1 VSVLSPS
8 QIAACLSAAGFPA
21 SEIPTGVAVAL
32 AESGGRTDETHVNSD
47 GTTDYG
53 LMQIN
58 SIHGSLLSS
67 GDWRDPN
74 ANARMAYALWKD
86 NGGSW
91 RPWSSYNNGRYR
103 LFTGRAVSAATVSA
117 QPVVFGV
124 PSLGLP
130 SVFDV
135 FSPHFWLRVG
145 MFLLGGMLLL
155 LALWRFLPPSTR
167 STVRSVAEMAAVA

>member
-1 VSVLSPS
+1 MSVLSPT

-21 SEIPTGVAVAL
+21 SEIPTGVAIAL
-32 AESGGRTDETHVNSD
+32 AESGGKTGETHVNSD

-58 SIHGSLLSS
+58 SIHSSLLAS

-74 ANARMAYALWKD
+74 ANARMAYVLWKD

-91 RPWSSYNNGRYR
+91 RPWSTFNSGRYR
-103 LFTGRAVSAATVSA
+103 LYTGRASGATVTAQSAA
-117 QPVVFGV
+117 FGT
-124 PSLGLP
+124 PSLGLS
-130 SVFDV
+130 SVFDI

-155 LALWRFLPPSTR
+155 LALWRFLPASTR
-167 STVRSVAEMAAVA
+167 STARSVAELAVAA